1 MEKEKVQEQQ
11 EHQEHKEGLKDKVG
25 DLTDHI
31 GDYLDT
37 LYKLTIVKTTQKAT
51 NIASLVVV
59 AIAVSTLGMFVLLFA
74 SIGLSWW
81 VGNLINSRVGGFL
94 VVAGFYLLVLLI
106 IILLRKKIVFPFFR
120 KLIMRIYD

>member
-1 MEKEKVQEQQ
+1 MEKEKEQDQ
-11 EHQEHKEGLKDKVG
+11 KEEKEGFKEKVG
-25 DLTDHI
+25 DLTDHV

-37 LYKLTIVKTTQKAT
+37 LYKLTVVKATQKAT
-51 NIASLVVV
+51 NAASIIVV
-59 AIAVSTLGMFVLLFA
+59 AIAVSTIGMFALFFA

-94 VVAGFYLLVLLI
+94 IVAGFYLLVLII

-120 KLIMRIYD
+120 NLIMRIYD